1 MDIKKLN
8 LFGNPEPI
16 QPLSEAELFR
26 QLGMSHSE
34 PEAKIAEQ
42 VKAMSEKP
50 TDPKKQFIHI
60 YFEPDANPQDAADVL
75 LYLNAHVIAPSIME
89 TKINGNAASNRY
101 SFVTTAYDT
110 DNLDLSTVP
119 DNVFKLLL
127 SLVAKEDL
135 PKVRQYRPN
144 KNTDAII
151 REVKHQEKPLMQ
163 SADMTDTDNQIMLET
178 QNFIADSR
186 KSVLSQISNAHD
198 RINFLYSWFDDNCR
212 NIGSIESHN
221 EAIYKCFLRKNIEH
235 ISAITNPDTQ
245 NKVFTVLMKHLVFMP
260 NEFAYKLKQFQNV
273 LGVLKNSKP
282 LSMPLVLDDG
292 THTDLFKLNTTK
304 MHDVMHSI
312 NVSKTSESIDLSNLN
327 INGDLICSKAK
338 AAIGMP
344 NKINGTL
351 DCSGCKCK
359 ITKIPF
365 GTVRVQ
371 AAHTFNKIAELNTLE
386 FPSTVREI
394 LLARSVIKNAVTDS
408 NELGHFR
415 LFTAKYPNIE
425 ILDDRCILS
434 MRDALEQQL
443 EKIEQKKQPEKA
455 KSEKSVV
462 QPKTQILEKTA
473 DHLSRKEIAELC
485 KNDERFID
493 TDIDRLIKRATPKF
507 SKLIENRMFNGASV
521 VCVHRD
527 NVETLLNNMVQ
538 ILQEDLKRVATEQP
552 ETNQIVAEKAEEEKN
567 APAPA
572 QKPEPVVIE
581 KYFPKSVWKSI
592 ETYCGDSSQVL
603 YSVLETANQ
612 VNQLYINQKSTE
624 PVLYLNENYIL
635 QPVPGTYVKTGKAA
649 AQRIGNDNG
658 TRIVWTLNP
667 DDKIMVA
674 IAFYDDH
681 TPGTRQKQSYDDV
694 AIPAAA
700 RGCLLNGKTK
710 VNAALVKQGNYLNIR
725 DLMDE
730 YKPTQKAKPE
740 PVVKTKQETKPKK
753 AEKVAKKTVSTQ
765 PADSKPAIGKAT
777 KEKKIEPVEQKPIE
791 QATVTGPQPLQKI
804 DLSQIDKM
812 AHEPTIR
819 KRRIR
824 RTKSGPA
831 DIESIGIMLE
841 DITYSIDKEIR
852 QDARDLVNFSN
863 IPENQLKIAKH
874 ILELVNK
881 KITLLGK

>member
-1 MDIKKLN
+1 M
-8 LFGNPEPI
+8 
-16 QPLSEAELFR
+16 
-26 QLGMSHSE
+26 
-34 PEAKIAEQ
+34 
-42 VKAMSEKP
+42 
-50 TDPKKQFIHI
+50 
-60 YFEPDANPQDAADVL
+60 
-75 LYLNAHVIAPSIME
+75 
-89 TKINGNAASNRY
+89 
-101 SFVTTAYDT
+101 
-110 DNLDLSTVP
+110 
-119 DNVFKLLL
+119 
-127 SLVAKEDL
+127 
-135 PKVRQYRPN
+135 
-144 KNTDAII
+144 
-151 REVKHQEKPLMQ
+151 
-163 SADMTDTDNQIMLET
+163 
-178 QNFIADSR
+178 
-186 KSVLSQISNAHD
+186 
-198 RINFLYSWFDDNCR
+198 
-212 NIGSIESHN
+212 
-221 EAIYKCFLRKNIEH
+221 
-235 ISAITNPDTQ
+235 
-245 NKVFTVLMKHLVFMP
+245 
-260 NEFAYKLKQFQNV
+260 
-273 LGVLKNSKP
+273 
-282 LSMPLVLDDG
+282 
-292 THTDLFKLNTTK
+292 
-304 MHDVMHSI
+304 
-312 NVSKTSESIDLSNLN
+312 
-327 INGDLICSKAK
+327 
-338 AAIGMP
+338 
-344 NKINGTL
+344 
-351 DCSGCKCK
+351 
-359 ITKIPF
+359 
-365 GTVRVQ
+365 
-371 AAHTFNKIAELNTLE
+371 
-386 FPSTVREI
+386 
-394 LLARSVIKNAVTDS
+394 
-408 NELGHFR
+408 
-415 LFTAKYPNIE
+415 
-425 ILDDRCILS
+425 
-434 MRDALEQQL
+434 
-443 EKIEQKKQPEKA
+443 
-455 KSEKSVV
+455 
-462 QPKTQILEKTA
+462 
-473 DHLSRKEIAELC
+473 
-485 KNDERFID
+485 
-493 TDIDRLIKRATPKF
+493 
-507 SKLIENRMFNGASV
+507 
-521 VCVHRD
+521 
-527 NVETLLNNMVQ
+527 
-538 ILQEDLKRVATEQP
+538 
-552 ETNQIVAEKAEEEKN
+552 
-567 APAPA
+567 
-572 QKPEPVVIE
+572 
-581 KYFPKSVWKSI
+581 
-592 ETYCGDSSQVL
+592 
-603 YSVLETANQ
+603 ETANQ

-777 KEKKIEPVEQKPIE
+777 KEKPIE